1 MLSICSLLK
10 KEIPYH
16 KIRAIEKERGI
27 YCNSIMS
34 LKNALD
40 HINIKYNKFDIT
52 TVSVVDNDDLIRK
65 IEARRA
71 DGDTHTASTE

>member
-1 MLSICSLLK
+1 MRSICSLLK

-40 HINIKYNKFDIT
+40 HVNIKYNKFDVT
-52 TVSVVDNDDLIRK
+52 TISVVGNDDLIRE

-71 DGDTHTASTE
+71 GGDTHTASTE